1 MARTETPSAV
11 NQRDIPRWLSWA
23 VVLLLAARV
32 VTVIYQKN
40 EPAADLVRWVP
51 MAEAQQRAVASGR
64 LIMYDFSAA
73 WCGPCRSMDEAVF
86 RETRSAGQINGMV
99 IPVRV
104 VDRQREEGRNL
115 PDVAALQRRYAIRAF
130 PTIVFAEADG
140 RESARMEGF
149 RGRAAFLEI
158 MRGARRFP
166 QPHGN

>member
-1 MARTETPSAV
+1 MERTETPGAV

-23 VVLLLAARV
+23 VVLLVAARV
-32 VTVIYQKN
+32 ATVIYQKN

-51 MAEAQQRAVASGR
+51 MAEAQKRATASDR

-86 RETRSAGQINGMV
+86 REAGSANQINGMV

-104 VDRQREEGRNL
+104 VDRQREEGRN
-115 PDVAALQRRYAIRAF
+115 PPGIEALQKRYGIRAF

-149 RGRAAFLEI
+149 HGRAAFLEV
-158 MRGARRFP
+158 MRGAARFP
-166 QPHGN
+166 GPRGN